1 MTLSLLKIFKRRAV
15 WLSLICL
22 VVLLIGILQVTK
34 RRPPPAPVVVA
45 PTVSTLEFL
54 PTDIATVATDTVRQV
69 LPLSGALRALNQ
81 VAVKAKVNGEVKEVL
96 VRAGEAVSAGQV
108 LIKIDPTEYQAKLD
122 QAKGALLAARGQLD
136 IATKT
141 RDNNQVL
148 LEKSFISR
156 NAFDNAASQYDIA
169 KANVDSAR
177 GALDVAQKAL
187 TDSVVRAPISGLISS
202 RTVEPGEKVS
212 TDNKLLEVVDL
223 QQMELEAPVPT
234 ADILKVQLGQE
245 VQVRVEGL
253 PQTVTGKVVRIN
265 PSTQTGSRSIMVYVR
280 IDNRQGLLR
289 SGMFADA
296 SLTLERHDA
305 VLTVP
310 QTAIRIEEGK
320 SYVYTIENNKL
331 MQRPVVTGLRGLDSK
346 GDAVEI
352 SSGLQSGIR
361 VVKTNLGNLSSGTA
375 VRVMPGT
382 DKNAD
387 KNANRNAS
395 NSANSANSPIGT
407 KE

>member
-1 MTLSLLKIFKRRAV
+1 M
-15 WLSLICL
+15 
-22 VVLLIGILQVTK
+22 
-34 RRPPPAPVVVA
+34 
-45 PTVSTLEFL
+45 
-54 PTDIATVATDTVRQV
+54 
-69 LPLSGALRALNQ
+69 
-81 VAVKAKVNGEVKEVL
+81 
-96 VRAGEAVSAGQV
+96 
-108 LIKIDPTEYQAKLD
+108 
-122 QAKGALLAARGQLD
+122 
-136 IATKT
+136 
-141 RDNNQVL
+141 
-148 LEKSFISR
+148 
-156 NAFDNAASQYDIA
+156 
-169 KANVDSAR
+169 
-177 GALDVAQKAL
+177 
-187 TDSVVRAPISGLISS
+187 
-202 RTVEPGEKVS
+202 
-212 TDNKLLEVVDL
+212 
-223 QQMELEAPVPT
+223 
-234 ADILKVQLGQE
+234 
-245 VQVRVEGL
+245 
-253 PQTVTGKVVRIN
+253 
-265 PSTQTGSRSIMVYVR
+265 R

>member
-253 PQTVTGKVVRIN
+253 PQTGTGKVVRIN